1 MADYKEFEHELEKW
15 LLETYDIDTTNIRF
29 YKEGYVGNDK
39 KERKLIESL
48 NKKAPAAAGSA
59 KLLEDY
65 LIISQII
72 PYREMS
78 MRLSIPSL
86 YISYSIGGW
95 DLIKKSINESIARAS
110 SNISFMNQRRSR
122 Q

>member
-1 MADYKEFEHELEKW
+1 MVNYKEFEQELEKW
-15 LLETYDIDTTNIRF
+15 LLETYDIDSTNMRF
-29 YKEGYVGNDK
+29 YEKGYVGNDK
-39 KERKLIESL
+39 KERKLIESI
-48 NKKAPAAAGSA
+48 NKKMPTAAGGE

-78 MRLSIPSL
+78 MRLSVPSL

-95 DLIKKSINESIARAS
+95 DLLKKSINESIARAS
-110 SNISFMNQRRSR
+110 SNISFMNQRRGR
-122 Q
+122 